1 VKSRSTIVGEG
12 QLDSERVAH
21 LMEAA
26 EAGRL
31 TAHIWLETEV
41 GVGQIDF
48 FRGRIVGA
56 SMGPASGRAA
66 LSRMLSLSEGR
77 YRVVR
82 EDVPEGPPVVPDVR
96 WLLDERA
103 RRQTQWR
110 WLCEQAP
117 PMSSILA
124 LTPEG
129 RRARRTLHG
138 TDRLVLPLADGQ
150 RTLADVL
157 TQSAIDPVD
166 ALTSIVGAVEAGL
179 LSESEQ
185 RRSLFPLSPKAHPPH
200 SLPAPAR
207 LPSIDEEQTPRA
219 GEVRPLG
226 TGVSPAAEGP
236 VKKSFRIST
245 RPVISVGGTGGAA
258 LQGRTPWDHGGFTS
272 ARAPARVPS
281 PPGDALRVLP
291 LSRSTPPSTGRDI
304 GLYQPLLRIGGTTDS
319 VYVGRL
325 TADRGVGRLLALK
338 VQSSRAARDHAATEA
353 ILARARWACRL
364 AHPNLV
370 KIVATGLHQTRAYLV
385 MDYIEGASLERLLTR
400 APQEATVRRVL
411 AIIADA
417 LLGLHA
423 MHELADEQGS
433 PLALVHAEISPEGL
447 LVGVDGRCR
456 LMGLGAPLRDRAP
469 GDQPRRG
476 RPGFIAPEQ
485 LTNQPVDRRTD
496 VFTMGAVLW
505 SALTGQRLFSGRSP
519 EDTMKQVCQGVIA
532 PPSQVGL
539 RPPSALDEVCL
550 TALHRD
556 PEKRFPTAERMA
568 LALREVAAANSLLA
582 SADDVATWVRRAVGR
597 ELAQRRLLIL
607 DASRAAMNQP
617 RERDELGERGQNE
630 VPT

>member
-1 VKSRSTIVGEG
+1 MKSRSTIVGEG

-21 LMEAA
+21 LLEAA

-31 TAHIWLETEV
+31 TAHVWLETEI

-48 FRGRIVGA
+48 FRGRVVGA
-56 SMGPASGRAA
+56 SIGPASGRAA
-66 LSRMLSLSEGR
+66 LTRMLTLNEGR

-82 EDVPEGPPVVPDVR
+82 EDVPEGPPLVPDVQ

-117 PMSSILA
+117 PLSSILA

-129 RRARRTLHG
+129 RRARSNLHG
-138 TDRLVLPLADGQ
+138 VDRLVLPLADGR

-166 ALTSIVGAVEAGL
+166 VLTSVVGAIEAGL
-179 LSESEQ
+179 LSETEQ
-185 RRSLFPLSPKAHPPH
+185 RRSLFPLSPKEHVPH
-200 SLPAPAR
+200 SLPAAAR
-207 LPSIDEEQTPRA
+207 VPHVDEEQTPRA
-219 GEVRPLG
+219 TQSRPFGAGASPG
-226 TGVSPAAEGP
+226 TQDPAKEQ
-236 VKKSFRIST
+236 SRIST
-245 RPVISVGGTGGAA
+245 RPVIAVSSTESRHGK
-258 LQGRTPWDHGGFTS
+258 TPWDPEGFTGAKAL
-272 ARAPARVPS
+272 ARSPT
-281 PPGDALRVLP
+281 PPGGALRVLP
-291 LSRSTPPSTGRDI
+291 LSRSTPPSTGRHI
-304 GLYQPLLRIGGTTDS
+304 GLYQPLLRIGGTTAS

-325 TADRGVGRLLALK
+325 TADHGVGRLLALK
-338 VQSSRAARDHAATEA
+338 VQSSRAARDLAATEA
-353 ILARARWACRL
+353 VLARARLACRL
-364 AHPNLV
+364 SHPNLV
-370 KIVATGLHQTRAYLV
+370 KILATGQHQTRAYLV

-400 APQEATVRRVL
+400 APQEATVRRVV
-411 AIIADA
+411 ATIVDA
-417 LLGLHA
+417 LSGLHA
-423 MHELADEQGS
+423 MHELTDEQGL
-433 PLALVHAEISPEGL
+433 PLEPVHAETSPEGL

-456 LMGLGAPLRDRAP
+456 LMGLGTPLRDLAP

-485 LTNQPVDRRTD
+485 LMDQSLDRRAD

-519 EDTMKQVCQGVIA
+519 QDTIRQVCHGVIA

-539 RPPSALDEVCL
+539 RPPAAFDEVCL
-550 TALHRD
+550 TALQRD
-556 PEKRFPTAERMA
+556 REKRFPTAERMA
-568 LALREVAAANSLLA
+568 LALREAAAGADLLA
-582 SADDVATWVRRAVGR
+582 SADDVATWVRVAVGR

-607 DASRAAMNQP
+607 DASRAMANRP
-617 RERDELGERGQNE
+617 TERDLFGERGHNE

>member
-1 VKSRSTIVGEG
+1 MVGKG

-21 LMEAA
+21 LLEAA

-48 FRGRIVGA
+48 LRGRVVGA

-66 LSRMLSLSEGR
+66 LTRMLTLSEGR

-82 EDVPEGPPVVPDVR
+82 EDVPEGPPLVPDVQ

-124 LTPEG
+124 LTSEG
-129 RRARRTLHG
+129 RGARGTLHG
-138 TDRLVLPLADGQ
+138 IDRLVLPLADGR

-166 ALTSIVGAVEAGL
+166 ALTSVVGAIEAGL
-179 LSESEQ
+179 LSETEQ
-185 RRSLFPLSPKAHPPH
+185 RCSLFPLSPKQHSPH
-200 SLPAPAR
+200 SLPTSA
-207 LPSIDEEQTPRA
+207 LLSSIDEEQTPRA
-219 GEVRPLG
+219 GEARPDG
-226 TGVSPAAEGP
+226 AGVSPSVQDP
-236 VKKSFRIST
+236 VRNPSRIST
-245 RPVISVGGTGGAA
+245 RPVISVGGSDAVK
-258 LQGRTPWDHGGFTS
+258 TPWDNDGFTS
-272 ARAPARVPS
+272 ARAPTRPPS
-281 PPGDALRVLP
+281 APGDALRVLP
-291 LSRSTPPSTGRDI
+291 LSRSTPPSTGRQV
-304 GLYQPLLRIGGTTDS
+304 GLYQPLLRIGGTTAS

-325 TADRGVGRLLALK
+325 AADRGVGRLLALK
-338 VQSSRAARDHAATEA
+338 VQSSRSARDQADTEA
-353 ILARARWACRL
+353 VLARARLACRL
-364 AHPNLV
+364 NHPNLV
-370 KIVATGLHQTRAYLV
+370 KILATGLHQTRAYLV
-385 MDYIEGASLERLLTR
+385 MDYVEGASLERLLTR
-400 APQEATVRRVL
+400 APQAATVSRVL
-411 AIIADA
+411 ATIVDA
-417 LLGLHA
+417 LAGLHA
-423 MHELADEQGS
+423 IHELADERGS
-433 PLALVHAEISPEGL
+433 SLELVHAEISPEGL

-456 LMGLGAPLRDRAP
+456 LMGLGTPLRDRAP
-469 GDQPRRG
+469 GAAPRQG

-485 LTNQPVDRRTD
+485 LMNQPVDRRSD

-519 EDTMKQVCQGVIA
+519 EDTMRQVCHGIIA

-539 RPPSALDEVCL
+539 RPPAALDDVCL
-550 TALHRD
+550 TALQRD
-556 PEKRFPTAERMA
+556 PERRFSTAERMG
-568 LALREVAAANSLLA
+568 LALREAAAGSGLLA
-582 SADDVATWVRRAVGR
+582 SADDVAAWVRIAVGR

-607 DASRAAMNQP
+607 DASRAALN
-617 RERDELGERGQNE
+617 RSNERGDLGERGSNE